1 MDEDSLKGTAMKE
14 REQKTTEDGGLHAFR
29 TEIPNTVIRG
39 LKSRDLSV
47 HAKWLYVYFKSVCG
61 DTRECYRT
69 TSTISAE
76 SGVSRAMVSTAK
88 RELVRQGLIT
98 VTKAKNP
105 NRQPDHVIIK
115 NIWVENFQEFSVLLA
130 NTGVLLANADEET
143 QEEEISHEE
152 IVSVLL
158 ANAEDEERS
167 ISERSVLLA
176 NTGVLLANQRR
187 SQEEDPL
194 KKEKES
200 LTTFETS
207 PGAGSEASPPGP
219 PVAVPQKPKRAK
231 VIKPLAPESWTYRLL
246 QEYADSFD
254 VDALN
259 DQDWWKDM
267 AKSLPEF
274 TKEFVS
280 LAFADLANWLRANPR
295 RVPHSR
301 RGWLERMT
309 TSLNFYYDRK
319 FSKRD
324 NGPSAGG
331 AHNPHGFTEKEM
343 TTIQSGMDADQEVK
357 NATRTQANPVY
368 GARRQYPLLSGPRED
383 GIDV

>member
-1 MDEDSLKGTAMKE
+1 MKE

-39 LKSRDLSV
+39 LKSRGLSV
-47 HAKWLYVYFKSVCG
+47 YAKWLYVYFKSVCG
-61 DTRECYRT
+61 DTKECYRT

-76 SGVSRAMVSTAK
+76 SGISRAMVSGAK
-88 RELVRQGLIT
+88 RELGKAGLIT

-130 NTGVLLANADEET
+130 NAGVLLANADEEAL
-143 QEEEISHEE
+143 EEENSHEAG
-152 IVSVLL
+152 VSVPL

-176 NTGVLLANQRR
+176 NSGVLLANSGVLLANQRR
-187 SQEEDPL
+187 SQEEDPK
-194 KKEKES
+194 KKEKDS
-200 LTTFETS
+200 LTTFESSRGEEATLPS
-207 PGAGSEASPPGP
+207 PRIPGDSP
-219 PVAVPQKPKRAK
+219 QQPKHAK
-231 VIKPLAPESWTYRLL
+231 VVKPLSPESWTYALL

-254 VDALN
+254 VAALN
-259 DQDWWKDM
+259 DQAWWQDM

-280 LAFADLANWLRANPR
+280 LAFADLANWLRTNPR

-301 RGWLERMT
+301 KGWLQRMSI
-309 TSLNFYYDRK
+309 SLNFYYDTK
-319 FSKRD
+319 FAKRG
-324 NGPSAGG
+324 NGPIPG
-331 AHNPHGFTEKEM
+331 AAHPVNKNETRVADVKRGVEQAIEE
-343 TTIQSGMDADQEVK
+343 TIEYEQRRSDPR
-357 NATRTQANPVY
+357 RTVLSRPRQL
-368 GARRQYPLLSGPRED
+368 GAVLPRHTD
-383 GIDV
+383 

>member
-1 MDEDSLKGTAMKE
+1 MKE
-14 REQKTTEDGGLHAFR
+14 REQKTTEDSGLHAFR

-39 LKSRDLSV
+39 LRSRGLSV

-61 DTRECYRT
+61 DTKECYRT

-76 SGVSRAMVSTAK
+76 SGISRAMVSGAK
-88 RELVRQGLIT
+88 RELGKAGLIT

-115 NIWVENFQEFSVLLA
+115 NIWIENFQEFSVLLA
-130 NTGVLLANADEET
+130 NADEAAL
-143 QEEEISHEE
+143 EEENSHEARTS
-152 IVSVLL
+152 ILL

-187 SQEEDPL
+187 SLEEDPS
-194 KKEKES
+194 KKEKDS
-200 LTTFETS
+200 LTTFESSLGAEAALPS
-207 PGAGSEASPPGP
+207 PSIPVDSPP
-219 PVAVPQKPKRAK
+219 KPKRPQ
-231 VIKPLAPESWTYRLL
+231 VVKPLSPESWTYALL

-259 DQDWWKDM
+259 DQAWWQDM

-280 LAFADLANWLRANPR
+280 LAFADLANWLRLHPR

-301 RGWLERMT
+301 KGWFQRMT
-309 TSLNFYYDRK
+309 TSLNYYYDTK
-319 FSKRD
+319 FAKRG
-324 NGPSAGG
+324 NGPTPSAASPVNKNEGRVADVKRG
-331 AHNPHGFTEKEM
+331 IAHAIEETIEYEQRRSDPHHT
-343 TTIQSGMDADQEVK
+343 VLP
-357 NATRTQANPVY
+357 RP
-368 GARRQYPLLSGPRED
+368 RQLGTVLPRHTD
-383 GIDV
+383 G